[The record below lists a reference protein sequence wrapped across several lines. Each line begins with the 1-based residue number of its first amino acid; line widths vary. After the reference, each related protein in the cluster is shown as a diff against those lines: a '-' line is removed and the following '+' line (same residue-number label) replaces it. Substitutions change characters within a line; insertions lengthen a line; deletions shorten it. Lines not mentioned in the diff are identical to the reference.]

1 VSDFPVPRLSAQAT
15 SLIRDVPDYPKQ
27 GILFKDITPVLA
39 DGECL
44 REVVEAMTASAR
56 AHRPDLIVGIESR
69 GFLFGTPIAAILGC
83 GFAPVRKKGKL
94 PYRTIFEEYTLEY
107 GTNVVEAH
115 VDAVQP
121 GQRVVIVDDLL
132 ATGGTAAAAAALV
145 ERLGGVVAGYCFFV
159 ELSFLNGRERLAGR
173 DVTTLVTF

>member
-1 VSDFPVPRLSAQAT
+1 MSDLPAAPLSAHT
-15 SLIRDVPDYPKQ
+15 MSLIRDIPDYPKP

-39 DGECL
+39 DGDSL

-56 AHRPDLIVGIESR
+56 AHQPDLIVGIESR

-94 PYRTIFEEYTLEY
+94 PYQTIFEEYTLEY
-107 GTNVVEAH
+107 GTNTVEAH
-115 VDAVQP
+115 VDAVKP

-159 ELSFLNGRERLAGR
+159 ELSFLNGRDRLPGR